1 MRPCSAVD
9 VVRDAI
15 GRRWLAAT
23 VLSAVVVLSCG
34 EYGYDV
40 TTERIPIPIGQST
53 VDLVVHRA
61 DERGLAYLNLHDD
74 ENTSVLAA
82 LARIRTDGGVVYE
95 LQHSGSR
102 NLTFQLNDA
111 SYTVDPNR
119 IFTDKGIDLTLVR
132 HGSTSTQAREAV
144 RSFADSLLSLVGFHD
159 MEVVVTIHNNSED
172 GYSALS
178 YHENGDLSSD
188 AQAVHLTQDQDPDDF
203 FFVTTE
209 ALYDTLRARDANVVL
224 QDNILA
230 QDDGSLS
237 VLAGRDGIP
246 YVNVEA
252 QHDHVDVQREMLA
265 ILHGVFVTEST
276 RR

>member
-1 MRPCSAVD
+1 MRPSNLVGVLLD
-9 VVRDAI
+9 TT
-15 GRRWLAAT
+15 RRIWLTGT
-23 VLSAVVVLSCG
+23 VLSAMLALSSG
-34 EYGYDV
+34 EYGYDI
-40 TTERIPIPIGQST
+40 TTELISLPIGQST

-74 ENTSVLAA
+74 EDTSVDAA
-82 LARIRTDGGVVYE
+82 LALVRTHGGVVFE
-95 LQHSGSR
+95 LQHGGSR
-102 NLTFQLNDA
+102 NLTFRLNDS

-119 IFTDKGIDLTLVR
+119 IFTDSGIDLTLNR
-132 HGSTSTQAREAV
+132 HGSTNTQAHEAV
-144 RSFADSLLSLVGFHD
+144 RSFSDSLLSLVGFRE
-159 MEVVVTIHNNSED
+159 MAVVVTIHNNSEG

-178 YHENGDLSSD
+178 YDENGDLSSD
-188 AQAVHLTQDQDPDDF
+188 ARSVHLVPDEDPDDF
-203 FFVTTE
+203 FFVTTD

-224 QDNILA
+224 QDNLLA

-252 QHDHVDVQREMLA
+252 QHDHVDVQRGMLA
-265 ILHGVFVTEST
+265 LLHSLFVTEST

>member
-1 MRPCSAVD
+1 
-9 VVRDAI
+9 
-15 GRRWLAAT
+15 
-23 VLSAVVVLSCG
+23 
-34 EYGYDV
+34 
-40 TTERIPIPIGQST
+40 
-53 VDLVVHRA
+53 VVHRA
-61 DERGLAYLNLHDD
+61 DEPGLAYLNLHDD

-82 LARIRTDGGVVYE
+82 LALARIDGGVVYE
-95 LQHSGSR
+95 LQHDGSR
-102 NLTFQLNDA
+102 NLTFQLNDS

-119 IFTDKGIDLTLVR
+119 IFTDRGIDITLAR
-132 HGSTSTQAREAV
+132 HGSTSTQARDAV
-144 RSFADSLLSLVGFHD
+144 RSFADSLLSLVGFRE
-159 MEVVVTIHNNSED
+159 MAVVVTIHNNSEE

-188 AQAVHLTQDQDPDDF
+188 ARAVHLIPDEDPDDF

-224 QDNILA
+224 QDNIFA

-237 VLAGRDGIP
+237 ILAGRDGIP

-252 QHDHVDVQREMLA
+252 QHDHVDAQREMLA
-265 ILHGVFVTEST
+265 LLHGVFVTEST